1 MKDKAYEIPRN
12 PKYNGHQRGLESMV
26 YNFFDKKIGSGASLN
41 EELAQELHR
50 PVIKNFKRRKV
61 YARFKYNIWAADL
74 AEMGSL
80 SFKNR
85 SVKYLICVIDVFVKY
100 TWVKPLKHEIAK
112 TVLHGFVEVVNKSNR
127 KPNISWVDQ
136 GKEFYNS
143 FIQKWLDDNDILMH
157 STQ

>member
-1 MKDKAYEIPRN
+1 MKDKACEITRN
-12 PKYNGHQRGLESMV
+12 TKYDGHQRGLASMV
-26 YNFFDKKIGSGASLN
+26 YNFFDKKIWSVASVN
-41 EELAQELHR
+41 EELAQELR
-50 PVIKNFKRRKV
+50 KRVIKKFKRRKV
-61 YARFKYNIWAADL
+61 YSRFKYNIWAADL
-74 AEMGSL
+74 AEMESL

-127 KPNISWVDQ
+127 RPNISWADQ

>member
-1 MKDKAYEIPRN
+1 
-12 PKYNGHQRGLESMV
+12 
-26 YNFFDKKIGSGASLN
+26 
-41 EELAQELHR
+41 
-50 PVIKNFKRRKV
+50 
-61 YARFKYNIWAADL
+61 
-74 AEMGSL
+74 MGSL

-100 TWVKPLKHEIAK
+100 TWVKPLKHEIAI